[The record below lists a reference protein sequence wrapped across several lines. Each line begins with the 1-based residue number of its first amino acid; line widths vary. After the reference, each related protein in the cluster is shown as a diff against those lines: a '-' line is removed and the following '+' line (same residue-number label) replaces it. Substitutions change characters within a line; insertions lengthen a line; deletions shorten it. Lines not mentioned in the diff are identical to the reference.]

1 MYGAIQADDTRPSS
15 ARKASTRSLVA
26 ATLAICITTLLCVV
40 YLVTEAQ
47 TILHELRLATV
58 PTSSLHTV
66 ASPVAALASRTSL
79 NRDFG
84 GLANGTRVLIV
95 HAGDDWLAQFGQ
107 EVARGAASVTTAIKV
122 LHPVN
127 ASISDVLW
135 ADAVILGSNVY
146 NANVDPE
153 LMAWIN
159 TWPATHDLSAKV
171 AGAFALA
178 GGMSS
183 GEELVLL
190 NLLHSL
196 MIFKFV
202 VVGGDAWTSAFGASA
217 IMGEGPFHLGTN
229 NSSNQPGA
237 WPSICYRHDNHIPA
251 YFLLKAHGLGQR
263 VATVASKLRAPHEA

>member
-1 MYGAIQADDTRPSS
+1 MYGAIQADEVRPSS
-15 ARKASTRSLVA
+15 ARQASTRSLVA
-26 ATLAICITTLLCVV
+26 ATLAICVTTLVCVV

-47 TILHELRLATV
+47 TILHELRLVTV
-58 PTSSLHTV
+58 PTSSLHAV
-66 ASPVAALASRTSL
+66 APPGAALTPRTSL
-79 NRDFG
+79 SRDFG
-84 GLANGTRVLIV
+84 AQTNGTRVLIV

-107 EVARGAASVTTAIKV
+107 EVARGAASVTTAVRV
-122 LHPVN
+122 LHPAN

-159 TWPATHDLSAKV
+159 GWPTTHDLSAK
-171 AGAFALA
+171 
-178 GGMSS
+178 
-183 GEELVLL
+183 ELVLL

-196 MIFKFV
+196 MIFRFV

-229 NSSNQPGA
+229 DSSHRPGA

-263 VATVASKLRAPHEA
+263 VANVATKLRAPRDA

>member
-1 MYGAIQADDTRPSS
+1 MADRKSRHVRHMPTRSVR
-15 ARKASTRSLVA
+15 AAAASTRSLVA
-26 ATLAICITTLLCVV
+26 ATLAICVTTIVCVV

-58 PTSSLHTV
+58 PTSSLHAV
-66 ASPVAALASRTSL
+66 APPGAALTPRTSL
-79 NRDFG
+79 GRDFG
-84 GLANGTRVLIV
+84 AQTNRTRVLIV

-107 EVARGAASVTTAIKV
+107 EVARGAASVTTAVRV
-122 LHPVN
+122 LHPAN

-146 NANVDPE
+146 NANRQGRRRLCIGRRYE
-153 LMAWIN
+153 L
-159 TWPATHDLSAKV
+159 
-171 AGAFALA
+171 
-178 GGMSS
+178 

-196 MIFKFV
+196 MIFRFV
-202 VVGGDAWTSAFGASA
+202 VVGGDARTSAFGASA

-229 NSSNQPGA
+229 DSSHRPGA
-237 WPSICYRHDNHIPA
+237 WPSICYHHDNHIPA

-263 VATVASKLRAPHEA
+263 VANVATKLRAPREA